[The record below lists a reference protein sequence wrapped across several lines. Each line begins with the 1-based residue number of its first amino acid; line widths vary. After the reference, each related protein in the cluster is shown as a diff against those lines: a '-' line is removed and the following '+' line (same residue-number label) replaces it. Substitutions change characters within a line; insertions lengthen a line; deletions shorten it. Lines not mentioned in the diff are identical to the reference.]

1 MITLKVR
8 NIFTDVEGELTAKQW
23 KELERA
29 LSFRPQG
36 YQFSPAFN
44 TFIRDK
50 DGKPIRR
57 VWDGWKHQFWKNKTR
72 TYFPTGLMSLAVE
85 YLQGQNVMIRAL
97 DFRKKPEH
105 NLQLELAHF
114 LEDRDYQ
121 LKTVEEACT
130 RHRGI
135 IQAATGAG
143 KTAIAARIIQR
154 LGVKPFVFFVTSIDL
169 LKQAKDSFEAFL
181 LENGKPIKVGQIG
194 GGVCEIGDINVMTV
208 QTAVRAC
215 GKAWDKNTKFDSDDE
230 DDEEDI
236 SLVEKNKAAI
246 LELMHTAQAVICDEV
261 QHWRADTCQLVMR
274 EMHNAYF
281 VYGMSATPYRD
292 EGDDLMIMACFGKKI
307 AQIKASDLIKGG
319 WLVKPSIKIVHIPFE
334 TTFRTWQSIYKEAV
348 VENDKYNSIIATIAN
363 KYVENGRLVLILV
376 QQINHGKDIA
386 ARIPGAIFLSGNS
399 PKKKREKGL
408 AAMRNKEITCIVST
422 TIFDEGVDVK
432 ALDTV
437 ILAGQGKS
445 KTRAL
450 QRIGR
455 ILRPYTDEKTGRVKS
470 TATAIDFRLHCKYLE
485 DHSVARE
492 DIYLTEPEFNI
503 EHIQLG

>member
-23 KELERA
+23 GEFERA

-36 YQFSPAFN
+36 YQFSQAFN

-50 DGKPIRR
+50 TGKVIRR

-72 TYFPTGLMSLAVE
+72 TYFPTGLMSMAVD
-85 YLQGQNVMIRAL
+85 YLQKQGVQIRAL
-97 DFRKKPEH
+97 DFRKKPEY
-105 NLQLELAHF
+105 NLHLDLAEF

-121 LKTVEEACT
+121 ISTVDEAYT
-130 RHRGI
+130 RHRGT
-135 IQAATGAG
+135 IQSATGSG
-143 KTAIAARIIQR
+143 KTAVAARIIHR

-169 LKQAKDSFEAFL
+169 LTQAKDSFELFL
-181 LENGKPIKVGQIG
+181 RENGKPIKVGQIG
-194 GGVCEIGDINVMTV
+194 GGVVDIRDVNVCTI
-208 QTAVRAC
+208 QTAVRAL
-215 GKAWDKNTKFDSDDE
+215 GYEWDRKTKFDSDDT
-230 DDEEDI
+230 DDKTPIEQYRGQI
-236 SLVEKNKAAI
+236 VEMVHEAKGSI
-246 LELMHTAQAVICDEV
+246 FDEC
-261 QHWRADTCQLVMR
+261 QHVRAETCQIVAR
-274 EMHNAYF
+274 ELKSAYYTF
-281 VYGMSATPYRD
+281 GMSATPYRD

-307 AQIKASDLIKGG
+307 AQIKASDLIRGG
-319 WLVKPSIKIVHIPFE
+319 WLVKPSIKIVHIPYE
-334 TTFRTWQSIYKEAV
+334 TNFRTWQSIYKDAV
-348 VENDKYNSIIATIAN
+348 VENDKYNSIIAAIAN
-363 KYVENGRLVLILV
+363 KYVQNGRLVLILV

-399 PKKKREKGL
+399 PKKKREQGL
-408 AAMRNKEITCIVST
+408 ASMRNKDITCIVST

-455 ILRPYTDEKTGRVKS
+455 ILRPYTDEKTGCVKMS
-470 TATAIDFRLHCKYLE
+470 ATAIDFRIHCKYLE
-485 DHSVARE
+485 EHSVARE
-492 DIYLTEPEFNI
+492 DIYLTEPEFQI
-503 EHIQLG
+503 EHIQLD